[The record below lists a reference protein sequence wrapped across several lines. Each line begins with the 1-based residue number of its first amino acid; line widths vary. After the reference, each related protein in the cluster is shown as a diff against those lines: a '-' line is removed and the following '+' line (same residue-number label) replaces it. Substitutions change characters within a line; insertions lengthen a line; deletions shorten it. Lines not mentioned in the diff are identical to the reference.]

1 MTFKEWKAY
10 WKKINWTRKWFAV
23 FILLRPIVD
32 NFYKLK
38 EVSTF
43 LSPIYIMGVLT
54 PVLAISAMLSMR
66 DKKVNSAGDEL
77 FRFWGL
83 IILLNCFVLLI
94 SFYSLDNLGN
104 CIKYVTPPL
113 IFFYLR
119 KAVRDKEDLHFILQT
134 FLYSC
139 IFPFGMMFYEVI
151 FGAITP
157 EYASEGRGGGAR
169 IRGEYADSMNYA
181 IFLVG
186 SFLVVAYFFLEGLY
200 KKAKKPHVP
209 VSRLVIWVLVC
220 FVAAISLRHVSTWAV
235 FLTLIGLLLYF
246 NSKNLKGL
254 VTVAFILAIT
264 LPFFAQ
270 TIYEKQIYPLIAKE
284 FNVINGDQ
292 DVQYAFNGR
301 VSRWERY
308 FEIWGRMPEI
318 SHYLGVSF
326 SGFRQ
331 APVMVGGGMHNDYI
345 RNLFLS
351 GIVGVLCYVL
361 FFFFVLWRRKFLQP
375 PEKFLVL
382 GGVAIVMLYSVSTLP
397 TIYPG
402 LFCLVYPIYCFALL
416 PAKQAYTA
424 KVTKRRQRSIQ
435 RQETLAV
442 E

>member
-1 MTFKEWKAY
+1 MSFTEWKAY
-10 WKKINWTRKWFAV
+10 WKKLNWTRKWFAV

-38 EVSTF
+38 EISSF

-54 PVLAISAMLSMR
+54 PILAVSAMFSMR
-66 DKKVNSAGDEL
+66 DKKVNNAGDEL
-77 FRFWGL
+77 FRFWGIL
-83 IILLNCFVLLI
+83 ILLNCVILLI
-94 SFYSLDNLGN
+94 SYYSLDNLGN
-104 CIKYVTPPL
+104 CIKYLTPP
-113 IFFYLR
+113 IVFFYLR
-119 KAVRDKEDLHFILQT
+119 KAIRDKEDLHFILQT

-139 IFPFGMMFYEVI
+139 IFPFGMMFFEVLVHP
-151 FGAITP
+151 ITP
-157 EYASEGRGGGAR
+157 EYASAGRGGGAR

-181 IFLVG
+181 SFLVG
-186 SFLVVAYFFLEGLY
+186 SFLVVAYFFLEGLHSKV
-200 KKAKKPHVP
+200 KKKHIDVKK
-209 VSRLVIWVLVC
+209 LFIWVLIC

-235 FLTLIGLLLYF
+235 FLTLIILLLYF

-254 VTVAFILAIT
+254 VAVIFILAIT
-264 LPFFAQ
+264 LPFFAD
-270 TIYEKQIYPLIAKE
+270 TIYQTQIYPLIAKE

-345 RNLFLS
+345 RNLFLT
-351 GIVGVLCYVL
+351 GFVGVGCYVL
-361 FFFFVLWRRKFLQP
+361 FFLFVLWRRKFLRM

-382 GGVAIVMLYSVSTLP
+382 GSVAIILLYSVSTLP

-416 PAKQAYTA
+416 PAKQSYAV
-424 KVTKRRQRSIQ
+424 KVQKTRSKSPRPQIVAT
-435 RQETLAV
+435 E
-442 E
+442 